1 MINARALARERGVNI
16 AIREEGDSPDY
27 QTEVIVKVTGGDGHK
42 ERTRTVGGTVFGR
55 SPRLTRLWTS
65 AWNSNPTGTS

>member
-16 AIREEGDSPDY
+16 AIREEQDSPDY
-27 QTEVIVKVTGGDGHK
+27 QTEVIVKVTGGAKGEK

-55 SPRLTRLWTS
+55 
-65 AWNSNPTGTS
+65 NPA